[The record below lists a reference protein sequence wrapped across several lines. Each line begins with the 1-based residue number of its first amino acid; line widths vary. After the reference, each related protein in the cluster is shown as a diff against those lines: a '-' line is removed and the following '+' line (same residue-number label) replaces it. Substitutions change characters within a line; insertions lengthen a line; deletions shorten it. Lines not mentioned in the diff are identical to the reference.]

1 MRNQI
6 REKDD
11 GTFEIG
17 KWLINKENKVM
28 FMEVAEAD
36 DLKQAIDLADAYD
49 DMDFQQAKFEI
60 DRIGGIDAAQI
71 ILNQMVE
78 TKTVAVFFK
87 KDNFHLNQLRYVDQ
101 AAFEEWMDITSKNS
115 GTSTD
120 EFVGEWELKKNL
132 KTIRFLTLL

>member
-28 FMEVAEAD
+28 FIEVAEAD
-36 DLKQAIDLADAYD
+36 DLKQAIDLADVYD
-49 DMDFQQAKFEI
+49 DMDFQQAKFEV
-60 DRIGGIDAAQI
+60 DRIGGIDTAQK
-71 ILNQMVE
+71 ILNELVE

-87 KDNFHLNQLRYVDQ
+87 KDNFHLDQLRYVDQ
-101 AAFEEWMDITSKNS
+101 AAFEEWMDITSKNNGIS
-115 GTSTD
+115 NED
-120 EFVGEWELKKNL
+120 FVGEWELKNNL
-132 KTIRFLTLL
+132 KTIRFLSL